1 MQLPRDVLQNK
12 FSKVMQKLQENTF
25 SEVCLK

>member
-25 SEVCLK
+25 NEVCLK